1 MSQDD
6 LHYQLLRELTREPA
20 ASQRNLATGLGVSVG
35 KVNYCLRALVA
46 KGWIKVNN
54 FRRSDNKWAYV
65 YLLTPTGVAAKVR
78 LTKEFLEKKER
89 DFESLHAEIEQ
100 LKSELPD
107 AAASSPSPSDTPDAA
122 NATSSP

>member
-35 KVNYCLRALVA
+35 KVNYCLRALVS

-78 LTKEFLEKKER
+78 LTKEFIEKKER

-107 AAASSPSPSDTPDAA
+107 APVSRPAADGADTASPS
-122 NATSSP
+122 

>member
-65 YLLTPTGVAAKVR
+65 YLLTPTGMAAKVR

-100 LKSELPD
+100 LRSELPEGPASRPASD
-107 AAASSPSPSDTPDAA
+107 AVDTTSPL
-122 NATSSP
+122 

>member
-65 YLLTPTGVAAKVR
+65 YLLTPTGVAAKIR

-107 AAASSPSPSDTPDAA
+107 TAPGQLAADAVDTTSPS
-122 NATSSP
+122 